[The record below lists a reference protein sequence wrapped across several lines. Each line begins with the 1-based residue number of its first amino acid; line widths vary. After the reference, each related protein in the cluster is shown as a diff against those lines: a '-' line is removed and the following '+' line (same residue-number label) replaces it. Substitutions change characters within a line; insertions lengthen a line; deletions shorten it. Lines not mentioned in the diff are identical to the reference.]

1 MPKKEKIELEF
12 KCINGKGERI
22 FLLKTSGCYPRPVIE
37 VWKWLYQI
45 VKPIAPWRNE
55 RVFIDLGRL
64 ERETIVS

>member
-37 VWKWLYQI
+37 V
-45 VKPIAPWRNE
+45 
-55 RVFIDLGRL
+55 
-64 ERETIVS
+64 

>member
-12 KCINGKGERI
+12 QCMNSKGEKV
-22 FLLKTSGCYPRPVIE
+22 FLLKTPWGYPKPVIE

-55 RVFIDLGRL
+55 RVFIDLS
-64 ERETIVS
+64 TIS